1 MSLLLDALKRAED
14 NSGRR
19 RRAAATSEASG
30 GLAPADP
37 GREFPELTLSEV
49 ETPARNDGPADSQVA
64 PGEEPALTVAPVP
77 GAAQAGAPVGETG
90 GQAPAEPRHEGPSAP
105 EPAANPQAA
114 RTRTA
119 DARSAARVLR
129 AQAAPA
135 AAQRR
140 RATQM
145 LAGIAVAL
153 LAAFSALW
161 WWADSQAPAPAR
173 PRTLSTAPV
182 AAAPL
187 EAPTVVTT
195 TSAPASAPALPSP
208 GSEPVAPAS
217 RRPVPASAAA
227 IAPEA
232 PPASIPTAAPTPRP
246 PRAHATPAARS
257 GPTPVV
263 PAPAPA
269 AQGAAPPRP
278 GLRVAPYQDQLQQA
292 YADFQAG
299 RLDAAGRS
307 WREIV
312 AADPLQADAWLGLGV
327 LAHRAGRREE
337 AILAYRR
344 VLRIDADNGPARA
357 GLARLEGARGDPLE
371 ESRLREAIA
380 RAPADAMLNSALARL
395 LSEQGRWDE
404 AQPFW
409 FAAHSAAPQE
419 PAHAFNLAV
428 SLDRLHKADL
438 ALRYYRMALA
448 LAGPGPASF
457 DVAAARA
464 RVQVLEQKANSPAS

>member
-19 RRAAATSEASG
+19 RRAAAASEAPG

-37 GREFPELTLSEV
+37 GRGFPELTLSEV
-49 ETPARNDGPADSQVA
+49 EPPARNDGPADSQVA
-64 PGEEPALTVAPVP
+64 PGEEPALTVAPAP
-77 GAAQAGAPVGETG
+77 RAAQAGAPVGETG

-105 EPAANPQAA
+105 GPAANPQAP

-140 RATQM
+140 RPTQM

-173 PRTLSTAPV
+173 PRTLETAPV

-187 EAPTVVTT
+187 EAPTAVTT
-195 TSAPASAPALPSP
+195 TSAPASATALPAP
-208 GSEPVAPAS
+208 GSEPVAPPS
-217 RRPVPASAAA
+217 RRSVPASAPA
-227 IAPEA
+227 IAPAA

-246 PRAHATPAARS
+246 PRAHAATAARS
-257 GPTPVV
+257 GPTP
-263 PAPAPA
+263 AMPAPA

-357 GLARLEGARGDPLE
+357 GLARLEGAAGDPLE

-448 LAGPGPASF
+448 LAAPGPASF
-457 DVAAARA
+457 DLAAARA
-464 RVQVLEQKANSPAS
+464 RVQALEQRKANSPAS